1 MSSSKKLIGVGR
13 LVIEELWDVLVII
26 LCLASIV
33 RLPCPTMSA
42 PMSSEH
48 QRHVRS
54 SSPADLGPSK
64 DAKWIKPCGMNN
76 GDPEDDSSLGADA
89 DPEMA
94 IAENELLNNIILLA
108 RTAQG
113 QAHRF
118 RDGYVKSTF
127 NVDFVQHHETWKD
140 LHYSWLPSMEQIPKN
155 LGESTPVNH
164 LQNLEL
170 PKALQDSYKFLQTFA
185 VGLEQVVW
193 DQEDG
198 SGFKADFQATE
209 YSLRSVLC
217 EIHAA
222 MIERGVKQHAD
233 ITRDIMS
240 REFRNMSKGNSS
252 VRNLRDWFIF
262 RDYMNGLE
270 YVIDVFEYFINK
282 AVS

>member
-1 MSSSKKLIGVGR
+1 
-13 LVIEELWDVLVII
+13 
-26 LCLASIV
+26 
-33 RLPCPTMSA
+33 MSA
-42 PMSSEH
+42 PTPVEQQQ

-54 SSPADLGPSK
+54 SSPSESLHPTR
-64 DAKWIKPCGMNN
+64 DAKWIKPCGM
-76 GDPEDDSSLGADA
+76 GGGSDPGDDSSLGADV
-89 DPEMA
+89 DSEMFF
-94 IAENELLNNIILLA
+94 AENEELNNIVLLA

-118 RDGYVKSTF
+118 RDEYVKSTF

-140 LHYSWLPSMEQIPKN
+140 LHYSWLPSLEQIPKN
-155 LGESTPVNH
+155 LGESTPVDH
-164 LQNLEL
+164 LQHLEL

-198 SGFKADFQATE
+198 SNVKGDFQATE

-222 MIERGVKQHAD
+222 MIERGVKQHPD

-240 REFRNMSKGNSS
+240 REFRNMNKGNSS